1 MNSTGTRKHNQ
12 GEVNFLVNLRIAIA
26 TNGKDGLEDAVSNV
40 FGRAKTFTIVDVED
54 GKIKGATIVENA
66 GLSYKHGAG
75 PIVAKMLV
83 DKNVDVVIAY
93 VLGLGADDLLK
104 QHNIKH
110 IAIKPNTKVEK
121 AIREALRIQKEE
133 GDTG

>member
-1 MNSTGTRKHNQ
+1 MDKH
-12 GEVNFLVNLRIAIA
+12 RIAVA
-26 TNGKDGLEDAVSNV
+26 TNGNDGLEDVVSNV
-40 FGRAKTFTIVDVED
+40 FGRAKTFTIVDAED
-54 GKIKGATIVENA
+54 EKIKGVTVIENP

-83 DKNVDVVIAY
+83 DKGVDLVIAY
-93 VLGLGADDLLK
+93 VLGLGAAGLLR

-110 IAIKPNTKVEK
+110 VAIKPNTKVEK
-121 AIREALRIQKEE
+121 AAREALRIQKEK

>member
-1 MNSTGTRKHNQ
+1 MKK
-12 GEVNFLVNLRIAIA
+12 LRLAVA
-26 TNGKDGLEDAVSNV
+26 TSEKDGLKDVVSNV
-40 FGRAKTFTIVDVED
+40 FGRAKTFTIIDAED
-54 GKIKGATIVENA
+54 DKIKDVTVVENP

-93 VLGLGADDLLK
+93 VLGLGANELLK

-110 IAIKPNTKVEK
+110 IAIKPNTKVET
-121 AIREALRIQKEE
+121 ATREALRILDKE
-133 GDTG
+133 GDT

>member
-1 MNSTGTRKHNQ
+1 MA
-12 GEVNFLVNLRIAIA
+12 NLRLAVA
-26 TNGKDGLEDAVSNV
+26 TNGKDGLEDVVSNV
-40 FGRAKTFTIVDVED
+40 FGRAKTFTIIDVED
-54 GKIKGATIVENA
+54 EKIKGVTVVENP

-83 DKNVDVVIAY
+83 DKDVDMVLAY
-93 VLGLGADDLLK
+93 VLGLGADELLK
-104 QHNIKH
+104 QHKITH